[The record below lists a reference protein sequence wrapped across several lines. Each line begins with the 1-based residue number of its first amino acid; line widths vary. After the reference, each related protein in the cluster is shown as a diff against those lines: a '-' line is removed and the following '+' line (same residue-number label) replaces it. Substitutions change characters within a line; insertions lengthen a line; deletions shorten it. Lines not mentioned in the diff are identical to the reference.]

1 MNLEISALTDRYI
14 QRYQEEISKKYKNV
28 NMETLKNIWMNLNI
42 QNPTSSVKLD
52 KKKKKSSY
60 QNFFGIARAEIASEN
75 PQLKFGEISK
85 LVSQKWKGMTKEEKQ
100 TYELKADDE
109 EEKKD
114 NYNNFIDFID
124 EDDEGEENRTTF
136 EEIELEDE
144 QIIDEDDQFDFDD
157 DE

>member
-1 MNLEISALTDRYI
+1 MNLEISTLTDKYI

-28 NMETLKNIWMNLNI
+28 NMETLKSMWMNLNI
-42 QNPTSSVKLD
+42 QNSTAPVKLD

-60 QNFFGIARAEIASEN
+60 QNFFGIARAEIALEN

-85 LVSQKWKGMTKEEKQ
+85 LVAQKWKGMTKEEKQ
-100 TYELKADDE
+100 TYELKGDDE
-109 EEKKD
+109 EDKKD
-114 NYNNFIDFID
+114 TYNNFIDFMD

-144 QIIDEDDQFDFDD
+144 QIIDEDDQFDFED

>member
-1 MNLEISALTDRYI
+1 MNLEISTLTDKYI

-28 NMETLKNIWMNLNI
+28 NIETLKNIWMNLNI
-42 QNPTSSVKLD
+42 QNPTAPVKLD

-60 QNFFGIARAEIASEN
+60 QNFFGIVRAEIASEN

-85 LVSQKWKGMTKEEKQ
+85 LVSQKWKGMTNEEKQ

-109 EEKKD
+109 EKKD
-114 NYNNFIDFID
+114 NYNNFIDFMD

-144 QIIDEDDQFDFDD
+144 QIIDEDDQFDFED

>member
-1 MNLEISALTDRYI
+1 MNLEISTLTDKYI

-28 NMETLKNIWMNLNI
+28 NMETLKSMWMNLNI
-42 QNPTSSVKLD
+42 QNSTAPVKLD

-60 QNFFGIARAEIASEN
+60 QNFFGIARAEITTEN

-85 LVSQKWKGMTKEEKQ
+85 LISQKWKGMTNEEKQ
-100 TYELKADDE
+100 TYELKSE
-109 EEKKD
+109 EEDKKD
-114 NYNNFIDFID
+114 NYNNFIDFM

-144 QIIDEDDQFDFDD
+144 QIIDEDDQFDFED

>member
-1 MNLEISALTDRYI
+1 MNLEISTLTDKYI

-28 NMETLKNIWMNLNI
+28 NMETLKSMWMNLNI
-42 QNPTSSVKLD
+42 QNSTAPVKLD

-60 QNFFGIARAEIASEN
+60 QNFFGIARAEITTEN

-85 LVSQKWKGMTKEEKQ
+85 LISQKWKGMTNEEKQ
-100 TYELKADDE
+100 TYELKSE
-109 EEKKD
+109 EEDKKD
-114 NYNNFIDFID
+114 NYNNFIDFM

-144 QIIDEDDQFDFDD
+144 QIIDEDDQFDFE
-157 DE
+157 DEE